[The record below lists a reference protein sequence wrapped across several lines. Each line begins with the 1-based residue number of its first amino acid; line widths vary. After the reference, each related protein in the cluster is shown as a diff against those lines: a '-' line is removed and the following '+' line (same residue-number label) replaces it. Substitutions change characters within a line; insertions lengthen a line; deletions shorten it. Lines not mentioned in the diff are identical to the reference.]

1 MKLNWEQ
8 DPLHPSCHEV
18 QNHCNRRYE
27 EIDRPVQDNEMEEV
41 TSCRIVT
48 LGTWATTTTYHCHFG
63 ISDYELSGGWGS
75 AYKDENLELLSWGL
89 DRLR

>member
-18 QNHCNRRYE
+18 QNHFNRRYE

-41 TSCRIVT
+41 TSGRIVT
-48 LGTWATTTTYHCHFG
+48 LGTWATSLWATASLG
-63 ISDYELSGGWGS
+63 VRELGH
-75 AYKDENLELLSWGL
+75 
-89 DRLR
+89 

>member
-41 TSCRIVT
+41 TSGRIVT
-48 LGTWATTTTYHCHFG
+48 LGTWVGVGNGH
-63 ISDYELSGGWGS
+63 
-75 AYKDENLELLSWGL
+75 
-89 DRLR
+89 R

>member
-41 TSCRIVT
+41 TSGRIAT
-48 LGTWATTTTYHCHFG
+48 LGTWAT
-63 ISDYELSGGWGS
+63 SLWASANLS
-75 AYKDENLELLSWGL
+75 LWGL
-89 DRLR
+89 GPLKNLGHRELRQHVTLGVGTAAI

>member
-8 DPLHPSCHEV
+8 DLLHPSCHEV

-41 TSCRIVT
+41 TYGRIVT
-48 LGTWATTTTYHCHFG
+48 LETWAASHATLG
-63 ISDYELSGGWGS
+63 LRELRPPGNWATCCTGSGYSCYITGG
-75 AYKDENLELLSWGL
+75 NG
-89 DRLR
+89 